1 MEGCFRSPHGTR
13 SRERARQVGSLN
25 VLVIDVVARTVVGAR
40 VSHAKGAL
48 ERDGNPGEI
57 GALGIGPGPGK
68 RAGKEFFGQEDRVLD
83 GAVRVRSAALLNK
96 VVGAIDLVVPGA
108 AVPVVVTGKVQEAR
122 ALDVE
127 SDVEVVGLLV
137 EKVAGVS
144 GVVVTGAVGGAAD
157 GGSHAAA

>member
-1 MEGCFRSPHGTR
+1 GGRRRQGGPGGEPG
-13 SRERARQVGSLN
+13 ERVWFP
-25 VLVIDVVARTVVGAR
+25 DVMVVNVVGR
-40 VSHAKGAL
+40 SGGGGGVSHGEGGL
-48 ERDGNPGEI
+48 GRDGNPGEI

-122 ALDVE
+122 ALDVA

-137 EKVAGVS
+137 EKV
-144 GVVVTGAVGGAAD
+144 
-157 GGSHAAA
+157 